1 MKKLNKRLRFA
12 FTGVFVLALI
22 AAGVVTVAA
31 KSDLV
36 DDGTICNNVYIG
48 TVDVSG
54 MEEEPAAKAVN
65 KYVKQLG
72 KRKISVTVGE
82 EDKVETTYAD
92 LGFQVDVDALVKRA
106 LEVGKS
112 GNLIKRY
119 KEIKDVEKE
128 KLVIDAMTS
137 LDKDKVK
144 DFVEK
149 ECTAFDKK
157 AKDSKLRFRDGKLSA
172 TKSQKGSKVDV
183 DETVTK
189 LMENLSDNN
198 VEEDV
203 TIAAVVVED
212 EPKYTKDMLSQ
223 CNSLLGTYTTTYG
236 TSTELRATNIA
247 VAAGNIN
254 GTTLYP
260 DETFST
266 SKTMKDRTVA
276 NGYMEAAEYNQGKVV
291 PGIGGGVCQVSTTL
305 YNAVLNAELEV
316 VERSPH
322 SMVVAYVD
330 LSRDAAIAG
339 DYMDFKFKNNLDT
352 PIYIQAIAENR
363 TLTFNIYGHETR
375 PEGRTFEFQSETV
388 ETLQPGADVVTYDK
402 NQPESFEEVTQEAHI
417 GYKAKLWKII
427 YQDGKQV
434 DKVQVNSSQYNAAP
448 KYVTKGKKKEDK
460 KDDKKND
467 KKDKK
472 DDKKD
477 NKKDTEKQTATPKPT
492 SAPQGG
498 DGSDTGNA
506 GETTE

>member
-31 KSDLV
+31 KSDMV
-36 DDGTICNNVYIG
+36 DDGTICKNVYIG

-172 TKSQKGSKVDV
+172 TKSEKGSKVDV
-183 DETVTK
+183 DDTVTK

-212 EPKYTKDMLSQ
+212 EPKYTKEMLSQ

-236 TSTELRATNIA
+236 TSTELRATNIG

-260 DETFST
+260 DEIFST

-460 KDDKKND
+460 KDDKKDN

-492 SAPQGG
+492 SASQGA
-498 DGSDTGNA
+498 DGSDTGD
-506 GETTE
+506 GGTTTE